1 MLCFETLLLLHG
13 LMISLGMVGVVYS
26 TLSVG
31 VGFGGLVLLSL
42 DSSLESVSG
51 HFS

>member
-1 MLCFETLLLLHG
+1 M
-13 LMISLGMVGVVYS
+13 MYLGMVGVGVVYS